1 MLITLL
7 LCRTYHACLICYAKC
22 ALLDSHN
29 IISTEEVELTSDMT
43 SRCRIFYTSRI
54 HPDTPLF
61 SQPTQQVLPMPSTQP
76 YGGCNLI
83 SRNISHYLILWAKAR
98 MLCFRVIKGHA
109 TTSAP
114 IRDQPRP
121 TIPAK
126 DWGSLGL
133 RIHRLLHGV
142 VIQTPASDHFG
153 DMSVYGPLPARI
165 PAGRPAQA

>member
-1 MLITLL
+1 
-7 LCRTYHACLICYAKC
+7 
-22 ALLDSHN
+22 
-29 IISTEEVELTSDMT
+29 MT
-43 SRCRIFYTSRI
+43 SRCKIFYTSRI
-54 HPDTPLF
+54 HSDTPLF
-61 SQPTQQVLPMPSTQP
+61 SQPTQQVLPMSSTQP

-142 VIQTPASDHFG
+142 VIERQPRIISATCQFTDRCPHGYQLVALRKPKRHARWSLMTLTIDNIGSNASRNITRD
-153 DMSVYGPLPARI
+153 R
-165 PAGRPAQA
+165 